1 MRNISNLDVKRKK
14 LGYTSEITAFKG
26 LEIYRKSGIKKKLEL
41 VSLISVLKYQEKNF
55 DELAL
60 LILKFE
66 KVPTIEKLISKYS
79 KMELDAILLA
89 SKVSSEGKS
98 SEVPQTNPVNEK
110 QIENTITAENQKI
123 LKIIG
128 ISFLGI
134 VLFAFT
140 FQQLSKTQNK
150 PVYPTQKPYRE
161 VKRPPIIDQNEY
173 SQIISLIDQ
182 NGMKYIS
189 VKINGIR
196 RDYLFDTG
204 ASNTLIS
211 KTYLNRLRD
220 LGYLSRANHFIETQN
235 VQIANGDIIEAEF
248 WNIPKMVISDKA
260 IYNVRVA
267 VLDIGVESSFL
278 FGMSALEKLNVSK
291 LDLSNNKIFLSK

>member
-1 MRNISNLDVKRKK
+1 M
-14 LGYTSEITAFKG
+14 
-26 LEIYRKSGIKKKLEL
+26 
-41 VSLISVLKYQEKNF
+41 
-55 DELAL
+55 
-60 LILKFE
+60 
-66 KVPTIEKLISKYS
+66 
-79 KMELDAILLA
+79 
-89 SKVSSEGKS
+89 
-98 SEVPQTNPVNEK
+98 
-110 QIENTITAENQKI
+110 
-123 LKIIG
+123 
-128 ISFLGI
+128 
-134 VLFAFT
+134 
-140 FQQLSKTQNK
+140 
-150 PVYPTQKPYRE
+150 
-161 VKRPPIIDQNEY
+161 
-173 SQIISLIDQ
+173 IDQ